1 MLTPLGWGLVLITT
15 LAGIGLAMVGWAEL
29 LAFLLAGL
37 TLLVVGLVMS
47 RGNLGCKAELDL
59 HHTHLSVGQESEL
72 SLTLSNPG
80 SRTTRSGRIKILVGN
95 ESSYLTLPALS
106 PGQSDR
112 LHLSLQAIHR
122 GVIPV
127 GPVTIEVG
135 DPFGTIRRQRILT
148 DGGRLYIHPRTVN
161 LMPIWAGLQRDLEGQ
176 VSPGIVDDDL
186 EFHALRPYEPGDD
199 VKRVHW
205 LSTAKTG
212 TLMVR
217 QYEPTLRT
225 DTTLWIDTDPRSY
238 DRGDEFELA
247 VSIFSSLGARFLLDD
262 RHLTAIAPAWDAF
275 RHQSSNSG
283 SHLADA
289 NLLRT
294 DSPRAFLDDCS
305 GIHPD
310 SEVKPQNQAVNG
322 HAWLD
327 LMESHARSTS
337 LIILVSG
344 SKGSQETF
352 RSMTT
357 GLSRSIQTLTLSA
370 DLGSERSI
378 QGQGILTHASLGTL
392 NDLPLIMETLS

>member
-1 MLTPLGWGLVLITT
+1 MLTPLGWGLVLVTA
-15 LAGIGLAMVGWAEL
+15 LAGIILALVGWAEL

-37 TLLVVGLVMS
+37 AMLVIGLVMS
-47 RGNLGCKAELDL
+47 RGNLGCRAELDL
-59 HHTHLSVGQESEL
+59 NHTHLSVGQNSEL

-80 SRTTRSGRIKILVGN
+80 SRTTRGGKIKIMVGDQ
-95 ESSYLTLPALS
+95 SSYLILPALS

-112 LHLSLQAIHR
+112 LHLSIQAMHR

-135 DPFGTIRRQRILT
+135 DPFGTIRRQGILA
-148 DGGRLYIHPRTVN
+148 DGGRLYIHPKTVD
-161 LMPIWAGLQRDLEGQ
+161 LMPIWAGLQRDLEGE
-176 VSPGIVDDDL
+176 VSSGIVDDDL

-212 TLMVR
+212 SLMVR

-225 DTTLWIDTDPRSY
+225 DTALWIDTDPRSY
-238 DRGDEFELA
+238 DRSDEFELA
-247 VSIFSSLGARFLLDD
+247 VSIFSSLGARCLLDN
-262 RHLTAIAPAWDAF
+262 RHLMAIAPSWEASQ
-275 RHQSSNSG
+275 HQSSNSG
-283 SHLADA
+283 SNLADE

-310 SEVKPQNQAVNG
+310 KGTRQENPTRTGRV
-322 HAWLD
+322 WLD
-327 LMESHARSTS
+327 LMESHARNTS

-344 SKGSQETF
+344 STGSQETF

-357 GLSRSIQTLTLSA
+357 SLSRSIQTLTLTA